1 MTGHVGDSDIDR
13 DAEELHASRDD
24 PDEWDDETAEVHV
37 RPMTTSVV
45 SFRMPHDDLNRLQS
59 ISRARGESIS
69 DFVRDS
75 IRVRIGHLSDAGAAD
90 SGVRFAAAADTPE
103 LEAIARI
110 DGVEPAHTTGALSVP
125 SGGATPRSRYDSV
138 RSRQSSI
145 CWPSECPSPL
155 A

>member
-13 DAEELHASRDD
+13 DVEELHASRDD
-24 PDEWDDETAEVHV
+24 PDEWDDETAEIHV

-75 IRVRIGHLSDAGAAD
+75 IRVRIGHLSDAAAAD
-90 SGVRFAAAADTPE
+90 SGERFAAAAGTPE

-110 DGVEPAHTTGALSVP
+110 DGVEVSDIIRTALMSHVSARRRDPAFQARLRQEQDLLRSLTG
-125 SGGATPRSRYDSV
+125 
-138 RSRQSSI
+138 
-145 CWPSECPSPL
+145 
-155 A
+155 